1 MLLRRYPQLVVERVV
16 PDLLH
21 VVPVRH
27 DAVLDRVLER
37 EDAALGLRLVADVR
51 VFLAHADHDALVP
64 RATDDGGEDG
74 ARGVVARE
82 AGFDHPGAV
91 IAHERGDFAFVG
103 HCRCVFC
110 GDENGWISED
120 LFSFFSRSA
129 RGEFRAILGTR
140 WVCMTRKSRARTQ
153 RRSARR
159 RRRARVR
166 GRERARERRERSRPR
181 HVGEKIGGR
190 RAGDRERARI
200 SRLGRDREETRVR
213 ARPPSPKKK
222 DATRRV
228 RKRRAGDARDRVER
242 ARATRSRREPSR

>member
-27 DAVLDRVLER
+27 DAVLDRVLEG
-37 EDAALGLRLVADVR
+37 EHTTLGLGLVADVGVLLVHANHDTR
-51 VFLAHADHDALVP
+51 VLGAPH
-64 RATDDGGEDG
+64 DGGEDG